1 MSNSKKNL
9 LNEGTIRRFMKLA
22 EIDKLSDGFV
32 DGLVVEEVEESIEE
46 AHCGKRDERDEEVEE
61 GMGMKVYGRDDEERD
76 LEEMDHPMARDDE
89 KEMDAAPDADDL
101 DIADAAA
108 GMDLDAEPAAD
119 AEPNEAL
126 ADAVAK
132 LMAVVSDLTGVDIA
146 VDAGEEEE
154 EAELPTD
161 EPMEEGAHEEDELEE
176 GAHEE
181 DELEEEFDQEAFV
194 SEVVARV
201 HARLSKEGREEAAV
215 DQLAERIIQ
224 RIKEQS
230 SK

>member
-1 MSNSKKNL
+1 MSTKQWKDKELNRLLMEKWGYFKEGAKPDYIDLDKDGDKEEPMKK
-9 LNEGTIRRFMKLA
+9 A
-22 EIDKLSDGFV
+22 
-32 DGLVVEEVEESIEE
+32 
-46 AHCGKRDERDEEVEE
+46 AQ
-61 GMGMKVYGRDDEERD
+61 
-76 LEEMDHPMARDDE
+76 
-89 KEMDAAPDADDL
+89 DAKQKGDAD
-101 DIADAAA
+101 
-108 GMDLDAEPAAD
+108 
-119 AEPNEAL
+119 
-126 ADAVAK
+126 
-132 LMAVVSDLTGVDIA
+132 
-146 VDAGEEEE
+146 
-154 EAELPTD
+154 
-161 EPMEEGAHEEDELEE
+161 EDELEE